1 MSGLWNGLLSVLGGV
16 LSFFYGVVP
25 NIGVAIVL
33 LTLTVNI
40 VVFPLTLRQTRS
52 TRAMQEIQPEVA
64 KLRKLHK
71 GDSQALNQAT
81 MDLYKERG
89 VSLGGCFLPLVVQ
102 MPIWFALFR
111 VLREPERFIPD
122 SSKLATVIQNGDS
135 LRFLGMD
142 AKVSPSEA
150 FSAGNFIEALP
161 YLILLAVVV
170 GTGFLQQK
178 LTTPRSS
185 GASVNQQAETAQKV
199 TKFLPIFFGVIS
211 YVWPSGLNLYFAT
224 SNTFRTGQQ
233 LLIFQIDGRPEPP
246 EAASESVEDPEPG
259 GPNKPPKPQ
268 GSAKKRNRRRRR

>member
-1 MSGLWNGLLSVLGGV
+1 MSLWNGLLSVLGGV
-16 LSFFYGVVP
+16 LSYFYGLVP

-52 TRAMQEIQPEVA
+52 TRAMQEIQPDVA

-89 VSLGGCFLPLVVQ
+89 VSLGGCFLPMLVQ

-111 VLREPERFIPD
+111 VLREPEAFVPE
-122 SSKLATVIQNGDS
+122 SSILANTIQGGAS

-150 FSAGNFIEALP
+150 FGNGNFIEALP

-185 GASVNQQAETAQKV
+185 GPSDNPQADTAQKI

-224 SNTFRTGQQ
+224 SNMFRTGQQ

-246 EAASESVEDPEPG
+246 QAPSDPVEDPESDEPK
-259 GPNKPPKPQ
+259 KPPKPQ

>member
-1 MSGLWNGLLSVLGGV
+1 MSLWNGLLNLLGGV
-16 LSFFYGVVP
+16 LSFFYGLVP

-71 GDSQALNQAT
+71 DDSQAMNQAT

-89 VSLGGCFLPLVVQ
+89 VSLGGCFLPMLVQ

-111 VLREPERFIPD
+111 VLREPELFVPE
-122 SSKLATVIQNGDS
+122 SSRLSEVIQNGDS

-161 YLILLAVVV
+161 YLVLLAIVV

-178 LTTPRSS
+178 LMTPRSTDPAMS
-185 GASVNQQAETAQKV
+185 QQAETAQKI

-224 SNTFRTGQQ
+224 SNMR
-233 LLIFQIDGRPEPP
+233 
-246 EAASESVEDPEPG
+246 SEEHTSEL
-259 GPNKPPKPQ
+259 Q
-268 GSAKKRNRRRRR
+268 SH